1 MKIKIHTNPHLVLLV
16 MALIVESMSLFGNAT
31 EVIVFL
37 GVILF
42 EFIYFAYENELI
54 KLPSLPKPAMVKAEI
69 NRTNTLKRKEL

>member
-1 MKIKIHTNPHLVLLV
+1 MNAKIHTNPHFVLLV
-16 MALIVESMSLFGNAT
+16 MALIAESMSLFGNAT

-54 KLPSLPKPAMVKAEI
+54 KLPSLPKPAMAKAEI